1 MLTAFVC
8 IIGLL
13 AAVSSWRPPTS
24 YPCPSFACTVPI
36 VIMSVPGCSS
46 SIIVSG
52 VGVLSNCRMLVTFR
66 RSILFWVRVV
76 DVVVSLGLCCLASSR
91 PAAVVMSWVRCVAGC
106 SSWIRAT
113 LPMDAGPVEVSWGG
127 RRLLV
132 WRLWRC
138 RFSRLWWC
146 RLLGMVVVAVV
157 VYLVMGRRF
166 AALCLVNLLVLAKLR
181 LPRAIV
187 NLDVV
192 GLVMIIVKLLMV
204 VVEVLYYHL

>member
-1 MLTAFVC
+1 
-8 IIGLL
+8 
-13 AAVSSWRPPTS
+13 
-24 YPCPSFACTVPI
+24 
-36 VIMSVPGCSS
+36 
-46 SIIVSG
+46 
-52 VGVLSNCRMLVTFR
+52 
-66 RSILFWVRVV
+66 
-76 DVVVSLGLCCLASSR
+76 
-91 PAAVVMSWVRCVAGC
+91 
-106 SSWIRAT
+106 
-113 LPMDAGPVEVSWGG
+113 MDAGPVEVSWGG

-138 RFSRLWWC
+138 LFSRLWWC